1 MKHVKLGFINYTN
14 TVPVYYGLLTG
25 RVKFEGHIIKEIP
38 GKLNRMLQGGE
49 LHISPV
55 SSIEYAR
62 YQKDYY
68 LLNNFCINST
78 GYVKSVLLV
87 SKYPI
92 EELNDKTIG
101 LTPASETSRA
111 LLKILFSDYYNI
123 KPVYIDLKKTTLTEE
138 AVDGALLIGDD
149 ALNFKNPAYP
159 CSFDLGDLWKKHTD
173 MPVVFAVWAVRK
185 DFADKYHQSVR
196 EIEKI
201 LSESY
206 EYGLSNKEGIIEF
219 AKSICP
225 EPECTYKDYFRH
237 LGYNFTEEKRKALLF
252 FYEKASKL
260 GLCEVCNKLEFFM

>member
-1 MKHVKLGFINYTN
+1 MKHIKLGFINYTN

-25 RVKFEGHIIKEIP
+25 KVKFEGHIIKEIP
-38 GKLNRMLQGGE
+38 GKLNRMLKEGE

-62 YQKDYY
+62 HQKDYY

-87 SKYPI
+87 SKYQI
-92 EELNDKTIG
+92 EELNEKIIG

-123 KPVYIDLKKTTLTEE
+123 KPLYIDLNRTTLTEE
-138 AVDGALLIGDD
+138 SVDGALLIGDD
-149 ALNFKNPAYP
+149 ALNFSNPDYP
-159 CSFDLGDLWKKHTD
+159 YSFDLGNLWKKNTD

-185 DFADKYHQSVR
+185 DFAENDNEAVR
-196 EIEKI
+196 KIEEM
-201 LSESY
+201 LLESY
-206 EYGLSNKEGIIEF
+206 EYGLNNREGIIEF

-225 EPECTYKDYFRH
+225 EPECTYKDYFKH
-237 LGYNFTEEKRKALLF
+237 LGYKFTEEKRKALLF

-260 GLCEVCNKLEFFM
+260 GLCEVCNKLEFFT

>member
-14 TVPVYYGLLTG
+14 TVPVYYGILTG
-25 RVKFEGHIIKEIP
+25 KIKFKGNIIKEIP
-38 GKLNRMLQGGE
+38 GKLNRMLKEGE

-62 YQKDYY
+62 HQEDYY

-87 SKYPI
+87 SKKPI
-92 EELNDKTIG
+92 EELNDKIIG

-111 LLKILFSDYYNI
+111 LLKILFSDYFNI
-123 KPVYIDLKKTTLTEE
+123 KPVYTELKKPTLTEE

-149 ALNFKNPAYP
+149 ALNFKNPSYP
-159 CSFDLGDLWKKHTD
+159 YSFDLGDLWKKNTD

-185 DFADKYHQSVR
+185 DFADNHPQSVR
-196 EIEKI
+196 EIEEL
-201 LSESY
+201 LSSSY
-206 EYGLSNKEGIIEF
+206 EYGLNNKEGIIEF

-225 EPECTYKDYFRH
+225 EPDCTYKDYFRH

-252 FYEKASKL
+252 FYEKASGH
-260 GLCEVCNKLEFFM
+260 GLCKTCNKLEFFK